1 MSSFRDKYGPWALVT
16 GASSGMGAAFAR
28 QLAASGLNLVLVARR
43 ENRLRALSEDLKRSA
58 SPQTLVASADLSRDD
73 FMPRLAEATDGLEI
87 NLLVNNA
94 GVGVTGEFLAN
105 DLGAE
110 LGMLHLNC
118 RAPLLLTHHYGRM
131 MRDRRRGGIIFVA
144 SIVAFAGNAVWSNYA
159 ATKGHNLLF
168 AEGLAEELR
177 REGVDVLALCPGFAR
192 TEFMKL
198 TPFGKV
204 MSMDPDAVVR
214 IALGSLGRK
223 RRVTAGLINK
233 AIVLSTRAQPR
244 IMNTKIFRAVV
255 RRVQRV

>member
-1 MSSFRDKYGPWALVT
+1 MSNFRGEYGPWALVT

-28 QLAASGLNLVLVARR
+28 QIATRGLNVVLVARR
-43 ENRLRALSEDLKRSA
+43 EDRLLALSEELKRSA
-58 SPQTLVASADLSRDD
+58 SVQTRVVSADLSRDD
-73 FMPRLAEATDGLEI
+73 FIPRLAEATDGLEV

-94 GVGVTGEFLAN
+94 GLGVTGEFLSN

-131 MRDRRRGGIIFVA
+131 MRDRRHGGIIFLA
-144 SIVAFAGNAVWSNYA
+144 SIVALVGNAAWSNYA

-177 REGVDVLALCPGFAR
+177 REGVDVLALCPGFVR

-204 MSMDPDAVVR
+204 MSMDPGAVVR
-214 IALGSLGRK
+214 IALHSLGRK

-233 AIVLSTRAQPR
+233 AIVFSTRMQPR